1 MCNEPATINPNQA
14 TMQSILGDAPGILES
29 TEQEDQ
35 IDGGHTDFALH
46 QEMSTPLVDRFPF
59 GCPGMPTPN
68 KPQGL
73 SMYETWQATPKD
85 SLWALFH
92 SELDWNVVRWVKM
105 RGPSSTAA
113 MELLAIPGVCVSH

>member
-1 MCNEPATINPNQA
+1 MCNEPATINPDQV
-14 TMQSILGDAPGILES
+14 TMQSILGDAPGIPES

-68 KPQGL
+68 KPQCYVHTCQDCIRIGKFSFL
-73 SMYETWQATPKD
+73 IYD
-85 SLWALFH
+85 G
-92 SELDWNVVRWVKM
+92 M
-105 RGPSSTAA
+105 RS
-113 MELLAIPGVCVSH
+113 